1 MLMLLR
7 FIVGA
12 EKEESGHRLDNVN
25 RTHLVLQKVI
35 CHVFGPKTIAKL
47 SVLKEHSFS

>member
-35 CHVFGPKTIAKL
+35 CHVFGPKTKL